1 MPGPRKPKTKALE
14 RSRRQF
20 FQWYFVERLT
30 LLDVKERMDKL
41 SEVLR
46 RVTGDDF
53 VAPFK
58 DWESRRRHWNTL
70 SPTKWDIKNDQRGNP
85 DLPIPADIV
94 DLPLWQKGDK
104 DVGNWRSFQLHN
116 ENK

>member
-14 RSRRQF
+14 RSRKQF

-53 VAPFK
+53 VAPSVLLF
-58 DWESRRRHWNTL
+58 WPQNF
-70 SPTKWDIKNDQRGNP
+70 
-85 DLPIPADIV
+85 AY
-94 DLPLWQKGDK
+94 
-104 DVGNWRSFQLHN
+104 
-116 ENK
+116 